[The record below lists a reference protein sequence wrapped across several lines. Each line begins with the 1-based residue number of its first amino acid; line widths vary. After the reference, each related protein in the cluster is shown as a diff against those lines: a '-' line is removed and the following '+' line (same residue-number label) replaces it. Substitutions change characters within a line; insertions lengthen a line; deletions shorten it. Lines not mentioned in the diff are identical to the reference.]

1 MLRKT
6 MPGLGAV
13 CLPQGGVHFRVWAP
27 LCGSV
32 HVELY
37 DKEPLPLLN
46 SGEGWFE
53 ATAASAG
60 PGTRYMYLL
69 DGERRRPDPVSRALP
84 VGVHGPSEVID
95 TSAFVW
101 TDSGWCGPALKDLI
115 LYELH
120 VGTFTPEGTFDAI
133 IPRLPA
139 LRDLGVT
146 AIELMPVA
154 SFPGVRNWGY
164 DGVGVYAPQRSYGGP
179 AGLQLFVNAC
189 HAIGLAV
196 VLDVVYNH
204 FGPEGNY
211 LADFGPYFTDRY
223 ETPWGKTINYDGA
236 DAGPVRQFVVENAC
250 YWIREYHLDGLRL
263 DAAHGIID
271 ASPVHILCELNST
284 IHAEA
289 VRLGRSVLAIAE
301 SDLNDRRVIIPVQQG
316 GFGLD
321 AQWSDDFHH
330 ALHALLTGEREGY
343 YADFGTLEQLA
354 TAYASS
360 FVYSGQHS
368 EYRAR
373 PHGTPVDDLPVERFV
388 ICAQN
393 HDQIGNRA
401 QGDRLAA
408 LIPFDA
414 LKLAAAA
421 VLLSPYIPLL
431 FMGEEYGEP
440 APFQFFTDFEDPALQ
455 QAVHQ
460 GRQEEFK
467 RFGWSAVVP
476 DPQDPAT
483 FARSTLDWARRERV
497 PHAHLLALY
506 RALLALRRAEP
517 IFQPTGE
524 RPQAFPLGRAVL
536 LVKRTLPEVAS
547 MVLLNVSP
555 ERARVPLPFADGM
568 WDRVLDTSEERYG
581 GPGATSPAK
590 APGPQEMSME
600 VPAWGTCAYVR
611 RTRHS

>member
-1 MLRKT
+1 
-6 MPGLGAV
+6 MPLNAKLDVGAV
-13 CLPQGGVHFRVWAP
+13 CLSNGGVRFRVWAP
-27 LCGSV
+27 FCRSV
-32 HVELY
+32 HVELHGR
-37 DKEPLPLLN
+37 ERLPLL
-46 SGEGWFE
+46 SSDEGWFE
-53 ATAASAG
+53 ATVASVG

-69 DGERRRPDPVSRALP
+69 DAERWRPDPVSRALP
-84 VGVHGPSEVID
+84 EGVHGPSEVID

-101 TDSGWCGPALKDLI
+101 TDSGWRGPALKNLI

-120 VGTFTPEGTFDAI
+120 VGTFTPEGTFDAV

-139 LRDLGVT
+139 LRALGIT

-179 AGLQLFVNAC
+179 AGLQRFVNAC

-223 ETPWGKTINYDGA
+223 ETPWGKAINYDGA

-263 DAAHGIID
+263 DAVHGIFD
-271 ASPVHILCELNST
+271 ASPVHILRELNCT
-284 IHAEA
+284 VHAEA
-289 VRLGRSVLAIAE
+289 VRLRRSVLVIAE
-301 SDLNDRRVIIPVQQG
+301 SDLNDRRVIIPVQEG

-360 FVYSGQHS
+360 FVFSGQHS
-368 EYRAR
+368 TYRAR
-373 PHGTPVDDLPVERFV
+373 PHGTPVVDLPVERFV

-401 QGDRLAA
+401 EGDRLAA

-455 QAVHQ
+455 RAVRQ
-460 GRQEEFK
+460 GRQGEFK
-467 RFGWSAVVP
+467 CFGWSAVIP

-483 FARSTLDWARRERV
+483 FARSTLDWARRERM
-497 PHAHLLALY
+497 PHAHLMALY
-506 RALLALRRAEP
+506 RALLSLRQAEP

-524 RPQAFPLGRAVL
+524 RPQAYPLSREVL
-536 LVKRTLPEVAS
+536 LLTRAITEVAS
-547 MVLLNVSP
+547 MLLLNVSP
-555 ERARVPLPFADGM
+555 ERGRVLLPFADGM
-568 WDRVLDTSEERYG
+568 WNRVLDTSEERYG
-581 GPGATSPAK
+581 GLGATSPAQVS
-590 APGPQEMSME
+590 GPQEVSVE
-600 VPAWGTCAYVR
+600 VPAWGGWAYVR
-611 RTRHS
+611 RTQHS